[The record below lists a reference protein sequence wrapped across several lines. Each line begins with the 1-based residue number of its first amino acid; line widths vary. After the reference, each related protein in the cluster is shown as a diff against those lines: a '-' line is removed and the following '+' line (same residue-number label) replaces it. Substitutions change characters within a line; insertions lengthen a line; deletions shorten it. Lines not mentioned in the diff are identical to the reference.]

1 MQQQGITQ
9 IRKRDGRLVHFDEQK
24 IVNAIYRA
32 MAAVGKH
39 QLEQAQAVSRRV
51 YNILK
56 AVYKQGQVP
65 TVENVQD
72 IVETTLMD
80 EGYQDVSKA
89 YILYRAQHSKLRQ
102 TQELFS
108 TANEL
113 IDNYLGKND
122 WRIKENSNMS
132 YSLQGMN
139 NHITAILVSQYWLE
153 EIYSEKVR
161 NAHLNGDIH
170 IHDLGSL
177 SGYCCGWDLRDLLM
191 KGLRGAYGKTESKP
205 PRHFR
210 SVLGQICNFFFT
222 LQGEAAGAQAFSNF
236 DTYLAPFI
244 AKDNLSYA
252 EVVQS
257 MQEFIFNLNVPTRV
271 GFQTPF
277 TNITLDLQV
286 PKNMKNEP
294 VIIGGEL
301 QEETYGDFQKEMDMI
316 NRAFCEVMMRGDA
329 QGRIFTFPIP
339 TYNLSADFNW
349 DAPIMKDIMNMTAKY
364 GIPYFANFINSDMDP
379 EDARSMCCRLRLDNR
394 ELRKR
399 GGGLF
404 GANPLTG
411 SLGVV
416 TINLVR
422 AAYLSATEE
431 EFHAR
436 VLNLMDI
443 AKESLQIKRKILE
456 RYTENNL
463 YPYSKYYLSSVK
475 QRTGRYWA
483 NHFSTIGLNGMHE
496 ASLNLSGKGIMSPE
510 GKALADKTLDIM
522 RQRIQEYQEQEGDFF
537 NLEATPGEG
546 TSYRFA
552 RLDRQEFPDIIA
564 SGEQEPYYTNSTQ
577 LPVGATDDVF
587 EALEHQDSLQT
598 KYTGGTVLHIFL
610 GESIDDPESCKA
622 LVRRVAEN
630 YHLPYFTI
638 TPTFSICPVHGYIAG
653 EHHVCPY
660 DKEEATF
667 QDGGDTRKQVEDQI
681 SQVLE
686 KTDVKNN
693 EQEKGVMV

>member
-1 MQQQGITQ
+1 MEQSGISQ
-9 IRKRDGRLVHFDEQK
+9 IRKRDGRLVPFDEQK

-32 MAAVGKH
+32 MDAVGQH
-39 QLEQAQAVSRRV
+39 QLEDARQVSRRV
-51 YNILK
+51 GNILK
-56 AVYKQGQVP
+56 AVYKNGQVP
-65 TVENVQD
+65 AVENVQD

-80 EGYQDVSKA
+80 EGFKEVSKA

-108 TANEL
+108 SANEL

-153 EIYSEKVR
+153 EVYPERVR

-177 SGYCCGWDLRDLLM
+177 SGYCCGWDLKDLLV

-205 PRHFR
+205 PKHFR
-210 SVLGQICNFFFT
+210 TALGQICNFFFT

-244 AKDNLSYA
+244 AHDQLTFDD
-252 EVVQS
+252 VVQC
-257 MQEFIFNLNVPTRV
+257 MQEFIFNVNVPTRV

-277 TNITLDLQV
+277 TNITMDLQV
-286 PKNMKNEP
+286 PNNMKNEP

-301 QEETYGDFQKEMDMI
+301 QEQTYGDFQAEMDMI
-316 NRAFCEVMMRGDA
+316 NRAFCKVMMEGDA

-339 TYNLSADFNW
+339 TYNLTTDFNW
-349 DAPIMKDIMNMTAKY
+349 DAPIVTDILHMTAKY

-404 GANPLTG
+404 GSNPLTG

-416 TINLVR
+416 TLNLVR
-422 AAYLSATEE
+422 AAYLSTSEE
-431 EFHAR
+431 EFHTR
-436 VLNLMDI
+436 ILNLMDV
-443 AKESLQIKRKILE
+443 ARESLQIKRKILE
-456 RYTENNL
+456 RYTEKNL
-463 YPYSKYYLSSVK
+463 YPYSKYYLAAIK
-475 QRTGRYWA
+475 QRTGYYWS

-496 ASLNLSGKGIMSPE
+496 ACLNLIGQSIFTEAGQ
-510 GKALADKTLDIM
+510 ALAARTLDVM
-522 RQRIQEYQEQEGDFF
+522 RQRMQEYQESDGDFF

-564 SGEQEPYYTNSTQ
+564 SGEEEPYYTNSSQ
-577 LPVGATDDVF
+577 LPVGATEDVF
-587 EALEHQDSLQT
+587 EALEHQDQLQT

-610 GESIDDPESCKA
+610 GEKISDVEGCKK
-622 LVRRVAEN
+622 LVRRIAEN
-630 YHLPYFTI
+630 YSLPYFTI

-653 EHHVCPY
+653 EHHDCPHQR
-660 DKEEATF
+660 DEEDHSQGVNELFEHFTEAK
-667 QDGGDTRKQVEDQI
+667 DEVEHTNPAVAEMQP
-681 SQVLE
+681 L
-686 KTDVKNN
+686 NRR
-693 EQEKGVMV
+693 